1 MGFLSSNKSKKD
13 TKGTINY
20 ANGDVYEGEL
30 KDGKKVRY
38 VLHITLFCILYI
50 KVCKHE
56 LIIANTLTMM

>member
-38 VLHITLFCILYI
+38 VLHITLFCILRY
-50 KVCKHE
+50 
-56 LIIANTLTMM
+56 ANMN